1 MKRLDEAPATADVA
15 RPVRDTGEIYPAPS
29 DDQQFFDESL
39 RASVRSLGR
48 LIRGRRKSTE

>member
-1 MKRLDEAPATADVA
+1 MKRLDEAPAAAEVV
-15 RPVRDTGEIYPAPS
+15 RPEPAPDELSPAPS

-48 LIRGRRKSTE
+48 LIRGRRKSAQ